1 MKAASEWLPKMI
13 KLVRFYIFTPIP
25 RYGLAVRN
33 TAATLWPK
41 SIIIIN
47 FSLLAHGDHI
57 DLEVWLVH
65 RWNRLDQNMLFR
77 ELLAAISTMCEKM
90 LRRHIGKFTSNSKS
104 DRNFYFFSF
113 GTRHRQFS
121 SDCSPGPAHFVRPN
135 ITRKGRDG
143 TPQYSL
149 YGRHRAIK
157 VKYTAFLVGPIAINY
172 FSEFTNTG
180 TGILCAWKGDTC
192 FQ

>member
-65 RWNRLDQNMLFR
+65 QWSRLDQNMLFR

-104 DRNFYFFSF
+104 GRNFYFLAS
-113 GTRHRQFS
+113 
-121 SDCSPGPAHFVRPN
+121 V
-135 ITRKGRDG
+135 
-143 TPQYSL
+143 
-149 YGRHRAIK
+149 RAIDNSLLT
-157 VKYTAFLVGPIAINY
+157 VRQDLPILSDQILLVRDV
-172 FSEFTNTG
+172 TG
-180 TGILCAWKGDTC
+180 HHSTPFMVVIE
-192 FQ
+192 QSR